1 MLSSRFTTALN
12 KWSRMSAVYLNS
24 ITNLKIDKTS
34 QLFLR
39 DDGNPLQMNNIY
51 NLQAFKVTLV

>member
-24 ITNLKIDKTS
+24 ITNLKIDKTL